1 MPQEL
6 PGFYY
11 DEEKNRYFPIKGRI
25 PGSSRAPDGRNPK
38 KAKTSQD
45 DNVCRTRVRTH
56 RLIQGRELNGNVVSV
71 GKSKFNFVHEY
82 QKTQASQP
90 TVWRYQG
97 SEIISCDAGLDE
109 TSLLT
114 QTPDGLVD
122 GEVLVAGSQN
132 RCLSIIDLRKDV
144 PNRVMPD
151 RVWPGAVPDITRC
164 NKAPDHVGV
173 RLIYY
178 LDSAISSVKLLCRKS
193 HANYDLGSDIQYGL
207 VTTLGSE
214 STEGAVYV
222 LNLAGEDDAPALPSK
237 IVSSNCTIWTADS
250 NSNASEAV
258 IGTSKGAAM
267 VRLETGS
274 LSWLFRNKSDV
285 MAQQLDK
292 LGKIVLCGLRN
303 GEILTVDARVKPRTH
318 PGRHVVQK
326 FCYSQNLTGASPNW
340 SSFLQGNKSIDS
352 SSTLWMPSSVCSL
365 VSLQLYDQYFMAG
378 SMDGTIRLYDHRMTK
393 RGPVQAYEGHVNSHT
408 RLPLR
413 VDPSEKFLVAG
424 GEDCHLRLWSI
435 KSGEL
440 LFNEKVSETIP
451 SSLCLQKGKNTSNSP
466 LLFYHF
472 EKDGRGNNFPPQSFT
487 LFTAPTLLSAGSPEG
502 SWSSTNRNTKDDSL
516 YGVNPSFGAWCG
528 LREGLI
534 YASWP

>member
-207 VTTLGSE
+207 YPLR
-214 STEGAVYV
+214 
-222 LNLAGEDDAPALPSK
+222 
-237 IVSSNCTIWTADS
+237 
-250 NSNASEAV
+250 
-258 IGTSKGAAM
+258 TSKGAAM

-326 FCYSQNLTGASPNW
+326 VSVNLTGASPNW

>member
-164 NKAPDHVGV
+164 NKAPDHVG
-173 RLIYY
+173 
-178 LDSAISSVKLLCRKS
+178 
-193 HANYDLGSDIQYGL
+193 
-207 VTTLGSE
+207 
-214 STEGAVYV
+214 
-222 LNLAGEDDAPALPSK
+222 
-237 IVSSNCTIWTADS
+237 
-250 NSNASEAV
+250 
-258 IGTSKGAAM
+258 TSKGAAM

-326 FCYSQNLTGASPNW
+326 NLTGASPNW

-424 GEDCHLRLWSI
+424 LTLYILVEKTAIYASGVSSPVNCCLTKRCLKQSPRLCVCRKGHRRGHGHLLTVTRKMI
-435 KSGEL
+435 VYMEL
-440 LFNEKVSETIP
+440 TRALGHGVD
-451 SSLCLQKGKNTSNSP
+451 
-466 LLFYHF
+466 F
-472 EKDGRGNNFPPQSFT
+472 EKD
-487 LFTAPTLLSAGSPEG
+487 LFTQVGLDSAFHAAIVHTGKG
-502 SWSSTNRNTKDDSL
+502 MLNAGTQGIL
-516 YGVNPSFGAWCG
+516 
-528 LREGLI
+528 
-534 YASWP
+534 

>member
-207 VTTLGSE
+207 YPLHHRVTTLGSE

-258 IGTSKGAAM
+258 IGKDIEGTSKGAAM

-326 FCYSQNLTGASPNW
+326 NLTGASPNW

-424 GEDCHLRLWSI
+424 LTLYILVEKTAIYASGVSSPVNCCLTKRCLKQSPRLCVCRKGHRRGHGHLLTVTRKMI
-435 KSGEL
+435 VYMEL
-440 LFNEKVSETIP
+440 TRALGHGVD
-451 SSLCLQKGKNTSNSP
+451 
-466 LLFYHF
+466 F
-472 EKDGRGNNFPPQSFT
+472 EKD
-487 LFTAPTLLSAGSPEG
+487 LFTQVGLDSAFHAAIVHTGKG
-502 SWSSTNRNTKDDSL
+502 MLNAGTQGIL
-516 YGVNPSFGAWCG
+516 
-528 LREGLI
+528 
-534 YASWP
+534 

>member
-1 MPQEL
+1 KIVTVSAEL

-132 RCLSIIDLRKDV
+132 RCLALLHCCSIIDLRKDV

-178 LDSAISSVKLLCRKS
+178 LDSAISSMAQSLIKHR
-193 HANYDLGSDIQYGL
+193 

-250 NSNASEAV
+250 NSNAR
-258 IGTSKGAAM
+258 TSKGAAM

-318 PGRHVVQK
+318 P
-326 FCYSQNLTGASPNW
+326 
-340 SSFLQGNKSIDS
+340 GNKSIDS

-451 SSLCLQKGKNTSNSP
+451 SSLCLQK
-466 LLFYHF
+466 
-472 EKDGRGNNFPPQSFT
+472 
-487 LFTAPTLLSAGSPEG
+487 A
-502 SWSSTNRNTKDDSL
+502 NRNTKDDSL

>member
-1 MPQEL
+1 MAQSL
-6 PGFYY
+6 
-11 DEEKNRYFPIKGRI
+11 IK
-25 PGSSRAPDGRNPK
+25 
-38 KAKTSQD
+38 
-45 DNVCRTRVRTH
+45 H
-56 RLIQGRELNGNVVSV
+56 R
-71 GKSKFNFVHEY
+71 
-82 QKTQASQP
+82 
-90 TVWRYQG
+90 
-97 SEIISCDAGLDE
+97 
-109 TSLLT
+109 
-114 QTPDGLVD
+114 
-122 GEVLVAGSQN
+122 
-132 RCLSIIDLRKDV
+132 
-144 PNRVMPD
+144 
-151 RVWPGAVPDITRC
+151 
-164 NKAPDHVGV
+164 
-173 RLIYY
+173 
-178 LDSAISSVKLLCRKS
+178 
-193 HANYDLGSDIQYGL
+193 

-326 FCYSQNLTGASPNW
+326 
-340 SSFLQGNKSIDS
+340 GNKSIDS

-451 SSLCLQKGKNTSNSP
+451 SSLCLQKG
-466 LLFYHF
+466 
-472 EKDGRGNNFPPQSFT
+472 
-487 LFTAPTLLSAGSPEG
+487 SPEG